1 MSTALTLFQLILL
14 IVFDA
19 PLAYLLFL
27 VGAAAFYR
35 NHYADKQL
43 TKTSKPE
50 RFVILVPAHDE
61 ALTLPATIETIKALR
76 VDNAADMPAP
86 LVVVVADNCTDDTA
100 EIARKAGVLVY
111 ERHNQELRGKG
122 HALQYAIARL
132 MQEYDDSQ
140 FSALVIFDAD
150 TVPDKAFLNEATK
163 ALRSGAVVIQGR
175 YDILKQQSSW
185 RTHLLYVAFILYNH
199 IRPLGR
205 ASLKL
210 SDGLRGN
217 GMVFRREI
225 LEQLPWQAFSLVEDI
240 EYTTRLAMAGL
251 KVTYVPE
258 ACIYGQAATTSRQAT
273 SQRMR
278 WEGGRWQQA
287 RQDVP
292 PLLKRALSKRDW
304 VAFDRAFD
312 LIIPP
317 LALLALCLMTLT
329 AFSAV
334 IWFWFRS
341 KNLFVVMWAW
351 ISSLIG
357 LVVFVFGG
365 LAVARVS
372 LKSYLALFFAPFY
385 VLWKLQI
392 YVRMLFGRTPQ
403 QWVRT
408 VRSKI
413 ELSDAQVQAAL
424 DKRD

>member
-1 MSTALTLFQLILL
+1 MTTVLTLFQLVLL
-14 IVFDA
+14 IIFDA

-35 NHYADKQL
+35 NTNKPL
-43 TKTSKPE
+43 TKTSEPE
-50 RFVILVPAHDE
+50 RYVILVPAHDE
-61 ALTLPATIETIKALR
+61 ALTLPATIETVKALK
-76 VDNAADMPAP
+76 VSSITDIPTP

-100 EIARKAGVLVY
+100 EIARKAGVIVY
-111 ERHNQELRGKG
+111 ERHNTELRGKG
-122 HALQYAIARL
+122 HALQFAIEKL
-132 MQEYDDSQ
+132 MQEYSYDQ
-140 FSALVIFDAD
+140 FNALVIFDAD
-150 TVPDKAFLNEATK
+150 TVPDKNFLDEATK

-175 YDILKQQSSW
+175 YDVLKQQASW
-185 RTHLLYVAFILYNH
+185 RTHLLYVALVLYNH

-217 GMVFRREI
+217 GMVFQRKI

-240 EYTTRLAMAGL
+240 EYTNRLAMAGL

-258 ACIYGQAATTSRQAT
+258 AQVYGQAATTSKQAT

-292 PLLKRALSKRDW
+292 PLLKRTISKKDW

-312 LIIPP
+312 LLIPP
-317 LALLALCLMTLT
+317 LALLAIGLLSLT
-329 AFSAV
+329 GLSALL
-334 IWFWFRS
+334 WLLTRS
-341 KNLFVVMWAW
+341 KKLYVMLWAW
-351 ISSLIG
+351 VSSLFG
-357 LVVFVFGG
+357 LAVFVFGG
-365 LAVARVS
+365 LAVARVP
-372 LKSYLALFFAPFY
+372 LKSYLALLFAPFY
-385 VLWKLQI
+385 IVWKLQI
-392 YVRMLFGRTPQ
+392 YVRMFLGRTPQ

-413 ELSDAQVQAAL
+413 DLNDAQVQAAL